1 MRVIGARRDL
11 SSVPTILTGY
21 WPSRFFLR
29 VPHNFWLPVL
39 YGRQEAPRP
48 LAARPSKQATNRA
61 RFGASSPRAVLQQ
74 QKRPSRAFSVAKL
87 FEHGL
92 DAPDPWEPRSCLRT
106 RRSGPISRVLSLGD
120 HLSSAWRCRRPHSRA
135 TRTRAGPTHGVP
147 ICPFSGWGLPSRAV
161 ADALVRSYRTV
172 SAFLARAMAQA
183 GVFFSVALSVG
194 SPRPAVSRHP
204 ALWSPD
210 FPHRD
215 AMRLQRG
222 RLAHSAKGE
231 YIPKRVRPHR
241 RRRHRRDSTRTPP
254 HVPADARSGSSFA
267 RRPPR
272 VPYRPSGIPHAP
284 HVTRRAARK
293 TKKGPA
299 RLAPQASGASRQYMC
314 LPGMSYFL
322 GSFFILAKNLL
333 YSVRHSS
340 HWAYASSLRWSVRPY
355 VSLSSVAIQSLTFL
369 APL

>member
-39 YGRQEAPRP
+39 CGRQEAPRP
-48 LAARPSKQATNRA
+48 LAARSSKQATNRA

-135 TRTRAGPTHGVP
+135 TRTRVGPTHGVP

-210 FPHRD
+210 FPHRG
-215 AMRLQRG
+215 ANASSAAAWPTPRKGSIYQSASGLIAAGVIAATPHVPLHTYQRTHAVG
-222 RLAHSAKGE
+222 RPSRAILRASHIAPRASPTRRMSRAAPRAKPKKAPLAL
-231 YIPKRVRPHR
+231 R
-241 RRRHRRDSTRTPP
+241 RRRAGP
-254 HVPADARSGSSFA
+254 HVSTCACRVCRTSWGPSSSW
-267 RRPPR
+267 PR
-272 VPYRPSGIPHAP
+272 TCCIP
-284 HVTRRAARK
+284 
-293 TKKGPA
+293 
-299 RLAPQASGASRQYMC
+299 
-314 LPGMSYFL
+314 
-322 GSFFILAKNLL
+322 
-333 YSVRHSS
+333 
-340 HWAYASSLRWSVRPY
+340 
-355 VSLSSVAIQSLTFL
+355 
-369 APL
+369 